1 MLNYIKSECYRV
13 MHSRSTYVMTGI
25 MAVLPVLFHII
36 LYVTGVASST
46 TQDFPYDIT
55 SFSFSFLAGSPML
68 FTYAGLIVAAVLYED
83 EHKNG
88 NIKNAVAFGISREK
102 LFLGKCMTAVLTA
115 TVIMALVLIAYIGSA
130 WFLLEHTG
138 PTSLKIILTEIPAVY
153 GTAVASMILGIA
165 LLAYIKNEVMAAMLW
180 AVIVYAIPRVL
191 LMAGMVLLGQWG
203 IEFLWDFAQLLPA
216 NLFQFGAKVNM
227 SHCEV
232 LWKTSQGMTKCV
244 IVGIVGT
251 VLAIVAGIVML
262 RKKRYKRRR
271 ASESDQSKFRS
282 DGGIDVLWV
291 LFSVAIVIAVYFA
304 TRFFLL
310 KKAMKE
316 ANREFQD
323 ILKDIQQNQI
333 LHMAMPD
340 KELEN
345 MAQSVNQ
352 ALEQIRTERQEYEKR
367 ERAFQSEIENISHDL
382 RTPLTVI
389 LGYLKLMKGQKE
401 TDMEMVETIE
411 RKAKT
416 MQRLVTDFYDL
427 SRLSARDYEVEI
439 KETDVGRIL
448 RESLMDSY
456 HILEKRALE
465 LEAEI
470 PEHIIEVLGD
480 ASALERIF

>member
-1 MLNYIKSECYRV
+1 M
-13 MHSRSTYVMTGI
+13 
-25 MAVLPVLFHII
+25 
-36 LYVTGVASST
+36 
-46 TQDFPYDIT
+46 
-55 SFSFSFLAGSPML
+55 
-68 FTYAGLIVAAVLYED
+68 
-83 EHKNG
+83 
-88 NIKNAVAFGISREK
+88 
-102 LFLGKCMTAVLTA
+102 
-115 TVIMALVLIAYIGSA
+115 
-130 WFLLEHTG
+130 
-138 PTSLKIILTEIPAVY
+138 
-153 GTAVASMILGIA
+153 
-165 LLAYIKNEVMAAMLW
+165 
-180 AVIVYAIPRVL
+180 
-191 LMAGMVLLGQWG
+191 
-203 IEFLWDFAQLLPA
+203 
-216 NLFQFGAKVNM
+216 
-227 SHCEV
+227 
-232 LWKTSQGMTKCV
+232 
-244 IVGIVGT
+244 
-251 VLAIVAGIVML
+251 
-262 RKKRYKRRR
+262 
-271 ASESDQSKFRS
+271 
-282 DGGIDVLWV
+282 LWV

-316 ANREFQD
+316 ANREFRD

-333 LHMAMPD
+333 LHMEMPD

-401 TDMEMVETIE
+401 PDMEMVETIE

-439 KETDVGRIL
+439 KETDAGRIL

-456 HILEKRALE
+456 HILEKCALE

-480 ASALERIF
+480 ASALERIFLNLIQNAGRYAQSFLHVFVREQKQQVWICFEMMPSM

>member
-1 MLNYIKSECYRV
+1 
-13 MHSRSTYVMTGI
+13 
-25 MAVLPVLFHII
+25 
-36 LYVTGVASST
+36 
-46 TQDFPYDIT
+46 
-55 SFSFSFLAGSPML
+55 
-68 FTYAGLIVAAVLYED
+68 
-83 EHKNG
+83 
-88 NIKNAVAFGISREK
+88 
-102 LFLGKCMTAVLTA
+102 
-115 TVIMALVLIAYIGSA
+115 
-130 WFLLEHTG
+130 
-138 PTSLKIILTEIPAVY
+138 
-153 GTAVASMILGIA
+153 
-165 LLAYIKNEVMAAMLW
+165 
-180 AVIVYAIPRVL
+180 
-191 LMAGMVLLGQWG
+191 
-203 IEFLWDFAQLLPA
+203 
-216 NLFQFGAKVNM
+216 
-227 SHCEV
+227 
-232 LWKTSQGMTKCV
+232 
-244 IVGIVGT
+244 
-251 VLAIVAGIVML
+251 
-262 RKKRYKRRR
+262 
-271 ASESDQSKFRS
+271 
-282 DGGIDVLWV
+282 VLWV

-316 ANREFQD
+316 ANREFRD

-333 LHMAMPD
+333 LHMEMPD

-401 TDMEMVETIE
+401 PDMEMVETIE

-439 KETDVGRIL
+439 KETDAGRIL

-470 PEHIIEVLGD
+470 PEHIIGVLGD
-480 ASALERIF
+480 ASALERIFLNLIQNAGRYAQSFLHVFVRAAGVDLF

>member
-1 MLNYIKSECYRV
+1 M
-13 MHSRSTYVMTGI
+13 
-25 MAVLPVLFHII
+25 
-36 LYVTGVASST
+36 
-46 TQDFPYDIT
+46 
-55 SFSFSFLAGSPML
+55 
-68 FTYAGLIVAAVLYED
+68 
-83 EHKNG
+83 
-88 NIKNAVAFGISREK
+88 
-102 LFLGKCMTAVLTA
+102 
-115 TVIMALVLIAYIGSA
+115 
-130 WFLLEHTG
+130 
-138 PTSLKIILTEIPAVY
+138 
-153 GTAVASMILGIA
+153 
-165 LLAYIKNEVMAAMLW
+165 
-180 AVIVYAIPRVL
+180 
-191 LMAGMVLLGQWG
+191 
-203 IEFLWDFAQLLPA
+203 
-216 NLFQFGAKVNM
+216 
-227 SHCEV
+227 
-232 LWKTSQGMTKCV
+232 
-244 IVGIVGT
+244 
-251 VLAIVAGIVML
+251 
-262 RKKRYKRRR
+262 
-271 ASESDQSKFRS
+271 
-282 DGGIDVLWV
+282 LWV

-340 KELEN
+340 KEL
-345 MAQSVNQ
+345 VNQ

-401 TDMEMVETIE
+401 TDIEMVETIE

-480 ASALERIF
+480 ASALERIFLNLIQNAGRYAQSFLHVFVREQKQQVWICFENDAFNVTEADVEHLFERFYRKDRARTQEGTGLGLTVAKQLAEAMEAKLTAELIREHQGNGKEEGQMLRFTLEMKLVR

>member
-1 MLNYIKSECYRV
+1 M
-13 MHSRSTYVMTGI
+13 
-25 MAVLPVLFHII
+25 
-36 LYVTGVASST
+36 
-46 TQDFPYDIT
+46 
-55 SFSFSFLAGSPML
+55 
-68 FTYAGLIVAAVLYED
+68 
-83 EHKNG
+83 
-88 NIKNAVAFGISREK
+88 
-102 LFLGKCMTAVLTA
+102 
-115 TVIMALVLIAYIGSA
+115 
-130 WFLLEHTG
+130 
-138 PTSLKIILTEIPAVY
+138 
-153 GTAVASMILGIA
+153 
-165 LLAYIKNEVMAAMLW
+165 
-180 AVIVYAIPRVL
+180 
-191 LMAGMVLLGQWG
+191 
-203 IEFLWDFAQLLPA
+203 
-216 NLFQFGAKVNM
+216 
-227 SHCEV
+227 
-232 LWKTSQGMTKCV
+232 
-244 IVGIVGT
+244 
-251 VLAIVAGIVML
+251 
-262 RKKRYKRRR
+262 
-271 ASESDQSKFRS
+271 
-282 DGGIDVLWV
+282 LWV

-316 ANREFQD
+316 ANREFRD

-345 MAQSVNQ
+345 MVQSVNQ

-401 TDMEMVETIE
+401 PDMEMVETIE

-470 PEHIIEVLGD
+470 PEHIIGVLGD
-480 ASALERIF
+480 ASALERIFLNLIQNAGRYAQSFLHVFVREQK

>member
-1 MLNYIKSECYRV
+1 M
-13 MHSRSTYVMTGI
+13 
-25 MAVLPVLFHII
+25 
-36 LYVTGVASST
+36 
-46 TQDFPYDIT
+46 
-55 SFSFSFLAGSPML
+55 
-68 FTYAGLIVAAVLYED
+68 
-83 EHKNG
+83 
-88 NIKNAVAFGISREK
+88 
-102 LFLGKCMTAVLTA
+102 
-115 TVIMALVLIAYIGSA
+115 
-130 WFLLEHTG
+130 
-138 PTSLKIILTEIPAVY
+138 
-153 GTAVASMILGIA
+153 
-165 LLAYIKNEVMAAMLW
+165 
-180 AVIVYAIPRVL
+180 
-191 LMAGMVLLGQWG
+191 
-203 IEFLWDFAQLLPA
+203 
-216 NLFQFGAKVNM
+216 
-227 SHCEV
+227 
-232 LWKTSQGMTKCV
+232 
-244 IVGIVGT
+244 
-251 VLAIVAGIVML
+251 
-262 RKKRYKRRR
+262 
-271 ASESDQSKFRS
+271 
-282 DGGIDVLWV
+282 LWV

-480 ASALERIF
+480 ASALERIFLNLIQNAGRYAQSFLHVFVREQKQQVWICFENDAFNVTEADVEHLFERFLQERPGKNTGRNRSGTYGSKAAGRSNGSKIDCRTDQRAWRWERRDHTKTAFYIRNEKSRKIYAKGIKINRVLQYFRL

>member
-1 MLNYIKSECYRV
+1 M
-13 MHSRSTYVMTGI
+13 
-25 MAVLPVLFHII
+25 
-36 LYVTGVASST
+36 
-46 TQDFPYDIT
+46 
-55 SFSFSFLAGSPML
+55 
-68 FTYAGLIVAAVLYED
+68 
-83 EHKNG
+83 
-88 NIKNAVAFGISREK
+88 
-102 LFLGKCMTAVLTA
+102 
-115 TVIMALVLIAYIGSA
+115 
-130 WFLLEHTG
+130 
-138 PTSLKIILTEIPAVY
+138 
-153 GTAVASMILGIA
+153 
-165 LLAYIKNEVMAAMLW
+165 
-180 AVIVYAIPRVL
+180 
-191 LMAGMVLLGQWG
+191 
-203 IEFLWDFAQLLPA
+203 
-216 NLFQFGAKVNM
+216 
-227 SHCEV
+227 
-232 LWKTSQGMTKCV
+232 
-244 IVGIVGT
+244 
-251 VLAIVAGIVML
+251 
-262 RKKRYKRRR
+262 
-271 ASESDQSKFRS
+271 
-282 DGGIDVLWV
+282 LWV

-352 ALEQIRTERQEYEKR
+352 ALEQIRTERQE
-367 ERAFQSEIENISHDL
+367 
-382 RTPLTVI
+382 LTVI

-480 ASALERIF
+480 ASALERIFLNLIQNAGRYAQSFLHVFVREQKQQVWICFENDAFNVTEADVEHLFERFYRKDRARTQEGTGLGLTVAKQLAEAMEAKLTAELIREHQGNGKEEGQMLRFTLEMKLVR

>member
-1 MLNYIKSECYRV
+1 M
-13 MHSRSTYVMTGI
+13 
-25 MAVLPVLFHII
+25 
-36 LYVTGVASST
+36 
-46 TQDFPYDIT
+46 
-55 SFSFSFLAGSPML
+55 
-68 FTYAGLIVAAVLYED
+68 
-83 EHKNG
+83 
-88 NIKNAVAFGISREK
+88 
-102 LFLGKCMTAVLTA
+102 
-115 TVIMALVLIAYIGSA
+115 
-130 WFLLEHTG
+130 
-138 PTSLKIILTEIPAVY
+138 
-153 GTAVASMILGIA
+153 
-165 LLAYIKNEVMAAMLW
+165 
-180 AVIVYAIPRVL
+180 
-191 LMAGMVLLGQWG
+191 
-203 IEFLWDFAQLLPA
+203 
-216 NLFQFGAKVNM
+216 
-227 SHCEV
+227 
-232 LWKTSQGMTKCV
+232 
-244 IVGIVGT
+244 
-251 VLAIVAGIVML
+251 
-262 RKKRYKRRR
+262 
-271 ASESDQSKFRS
+271 
-282 DGGIDVLWV
+282 LWV

-401 TDMEMVETIE
+401 TDMEMVE
-411 RKAKT
+411 
-416 MQRLVTDFYDL
+416 
-427 SRLSARDYEVEI
+427 I

-480 ASALERIF
+480 ASALERIFLNLIQNAGRYAQSFLHVFVREQKQQVWICFENDAFNVTEADVEHLFERFYRKDRARTQEGTGLGLTVAKQLAEAMEAKLTAELIREHQGNGKEEGQMLRFTLEMKLVR

>member
-1 MLNYIKSECYRV
+1 M
-13 MHSRSTYVMTGI
+13 
-25 MAVLPVLFHII
+25 
-36 LYVTGVASST
+36 
-46 TQDFPYDIT
+46 
-55 SFSFSFLAGSPML
+55 
-68 FTYAGLIVAAVLYED
+68 
-83 EHKNG
+83 
-88 NIKNAVAFGISREK
+88 
-102 LFLGKCMTAVLTA
+102 
-115 TVIMALVLIAYIGSA
+115 
-130 WFLLEHTG
+130 
-138 PTSLKIILTEIPAVY
+138 
-153 GTAVASMILGIA
+153 
-165 LLAYIKNEVMAAMLW
+165 
-180 AVIVYAIPRVL
+180 
-191 LMAGMVLLGQWG
+191 
-203 IEFLWDFAQLLPA
+203 
-216 NLFQFGAKVNM
+216 
-227 SHCEV
+227 
-232 LWKTSQGMTKCV
+232 
-244 IVGIVGT
+244 
-251 VLAIVAGIVML
+251 
-262 RKKRYKRRR
+262 
-271 ASESDQSKFRS
+271 
-282 DGGIDVLWV
+282 LWV

-439 KETDVGRIL
+439 KG
-448 RESLMDSY
+448 
-456 HILEKRALE
+456 KAWRASC
-465 LEAEI
+465 
-470 PEHIIEVLGD
+470 H
-480 ASALERIF
+480 RR

>member
-1 MLNYIKSECYRV
+1 M
-13 MHSRSTYVMTGI
+13 
-25 MAVLPVLFHII
+25 
-36 LYVTGVASST
+36 
-46 TQDFPYDIT
+46 
-55 SFSFSFLAGSPML
+55 
-68 FTYAGLIVAAVLYED
+68 
-83 EHKNG
+83 
-88 NIKNAVAFGISREK
+88 
-102 LFLGKCMTAVLTA
+102 
-115 TVIMALVLIAYIGSA
+115 
-130 WFLLEHTG
+130 
-138 PTSLKIILTEIPAVY
+138 
-153 GTAVASMILGIA
+153 
-165 LLAYIKNEVMAAMLW
+165 
-180 AVIVYAIPRVL
+180 
-191 LMAGMVLLGQWG
+191 
-203 IEFLWDFAQLLPA
+203 
-216 NLFQFGAKVNM
+216 
-227 SHCEV
+227 
-232 LWKTSQGMTKCV
+232 
-244 IVGIVGT
+244 
-251 VLAIVAGIVML
+251 
-262 RKKRYKRRR
+262 
-271 ASESDQSKFRS
+271 
-282 DGGIDVLWV
+282 LWV

-316 ANREFQD
+316 ANREFRD

-333 LHMAMPD
+333 LHMEMPD

-480 ASALERIF
+480 ASALERIQNAGRYAQSFLHVFVREQKQQVWICFENDAFNVTEADVEHLFERFYRKDRARTQEGTGLGLTVAKQLAEAMEAKLTAELIREPGDGKGEIIPKLRFTLEMKKVEKFMQKE

>member
-1 MLNYIKSECYRV
+1 M
-13 MHSRSTYVMTGI
+13 
-25 MAVLPVLFHII
+25 
-36 LYVTGVASST
+36 
-46 TQDFPYDIT
+46 
-55 SFSFSFLAGSPML
+55 
-68 FTYAGLIVAAVLYED
+68 
-83 EHKNG
+83 
-88 NIKNAVAFGISREK
+88 
-102 LFLGKCMTAVLTA
+102 
-115 TVIMALVLIAYIGSA
+115 
-130 WFLLEHTG
+130 
-138 PTSLKIILTEIPAVY
+138 
-153 GTAVASMILGIA
+153 
-165 LLAYIKNEVMAAMLW
+165 
-180 AVIVYAIPRVL
+180 
-191 LMAGMVLLGQWG
+191 
-203 IEFLWDFAQLLPA
+203 
-216 NLFQFGAKVNM
+216 
-227 SHCEV
+227 
-232 LWKTSQGMTKCV
+232 
-244 IVGIVGT
+244 
-251 VLAIVAGIVML
+251 
-262 RKKRYKRRR
+262 
-271 ASESDQSKFRS
+271 
-282 DGGIDVLWV
+282 LWV

-316 ANREFQD
+316 ANREFRD

-333 LHMAMPD
+333 LHMEMPD

-401 TDMEMVETIE
+401 PDMEMETIE

-456 HILEKRALE
+456 HILEKCALE

-480 ASALERIF
+480 ASALERIFLNLIQNAGRYAQSFLHVFVREQKQQVWICFENDAFNVTEADVEHLFERFYRKDRARTQEGTGLGLTVAKQLAEAMEAKLTAELIREPGGGKGEIIPKLRFTLEMKKVEKFMQKE

>member
-1 MLNYIKSECYRV
+1 M
-13 MHSRSTYVMTGI
+13 
-25 MAVLPVLFHII
+25 
-36 LYVTGVASST
+36 
-46 TQDFPYDIT
+46 
-55 SFSFSFLAGSPML
+55 
-68 FTYAGLIVAAVLYED
+68 
-83 EHKNG
+83 
-88 NIKNAVAFGISREK
+88 
-102 LFLGKCMTAVLTA
+102 
-115 TVIMALVLIAYIGSA
+115 
-130 WFLLEHTG
+130 
-138 PTSLKIILTEIPAVY
+138 
-153 GTAVASMILGIA
+153 
-165 LLAYIKNEVMAAMLW
+165 
-180 AVIVYAIPRVL
+180 
-191 LMAGMVLLGQWG
+191 
-203 IEFLWDFAQLLPA
+203 
-216 NLFQFGAKVNM
+216 
-227 SHCEV
+227 
-232 LWKTSQGMTKCV
+232 
-244 IVGIVGT
+244 
-251 VLAIVAGIVML
+251 
-262 RKKRYKRRR
+262 
-271 ASESDQSKFRS
+271 
-282 DGGIDVLWV
+282 LWV
-291 LFSVAIVIAVYFA
+291 LFSVAIVIAVYFV

-316 ANREFQD
+316 ANREFRD

-333 LHMAMPD
+333 LHMEMPD

-401 TDMEMVETIE
+401 PDMEMVETIE

-439 KETDVGRIL
+439 KETDAGRIL

-480 ASALERIF
+480 ALAVEKGRHGSVRELEASVSGAQEHMGRLMFFTDCNLMIKEKGQRIYGVSRDGKWKREIEAGRFRPEIFLRKITLIEGLVKEDGN

>member
-1 MLNYIKSECYRV
+1 M
-13 MHSRSTYVMTGI
+13 
-25 MAVLPVLFHII
+25 
-36 LYVTGVASST
+36 
-46 TQDFPYDIT
+46 
-55 SFSFSFLAGSPML
+55 
-68 FTYAGLIVAAVLYED
+68 
-83 EHKNG
+83 
-88 NIKNAVAFGISREK
+88 
-102 LFLGKCMTAVLTA
+102 
-115 TVIMALVLIAYIGSA
+115 
-130 WFLLEHTG
+130 
-138 PTSLKIILTEIPAVY
+138 
-153 GTAVASMILGIA
+153 
-165 LLAYIKNEVMAAMLW
+165 
-180 AVIVYAIPRVL
+180 
-191 LMAGMVLLGQWG
+191 
-203 IEFLWDFAQLLPA
+203 
-216 NLFQFGAKVNM
+216 
-227 SHCEV
+227 
-232 LWKTSQGMTKCV
+232 
-244 IVGIVGT
+244 
-251 VLAIVAGIVML
+251 
-262 RKKRYKRRR
+262 
-271 ASESDQSKFRS
+271 
-282 DGGIDVLWV
+282 LWV

-316 ANREFQD
+316 ANREFRD

-345 MAQSVNQ
+345 MVQSVNQ

-401 TDMEMVETIE
+401 PDMEMVETIE

-470 PEHIIEVLGD
+470 PEHIIGVLGD
-480 ASALERIF
+480 ASALERIFLNLIQNAGRYAQSFLHVFVREQKQ

>member
-1 MLNYIKSECYRV
+1 M
-13 MHSRSTYVMTGI
+13 
-25 MAVLPVLFHII
+25 
-36 LYVTGVASST
+36 
-46 TQDFPYDIT
+46 
-55 SFSFSFLAGSPML
+55 
-68 FTYAGLIVAAVLYED
+68 
-83 EHKNG
+83 
-88 NIKNAVAFGISREK
+88 
-102 LFLGKCMTAVLTA
+102 
-115 TVIMALVLIAYIGSA
+115 
-130 WFLLEHTG
+130 
-138 PTSLKIILTEIPAVY
+138 
-153 GTAVASMILGIA
+153 
-165 LLAYIKNEVMAAMLW
+165 
-180 AVIVYAIPRVL
+180 
-191 LMAGMVLLGQWG
+191 
-203 IEFLWDFAQLLPA
+203 
-216 NLFQFGAKVNM
+216 
-227 SHCEV
+227 
-232 LWKTSQGMTKCV
+232 
-244 IVGIVGT
+244 
-251 VLAIVAGIVML
+251 
-262 RKKRYKRRR
+262 
-271 ASESDQSKFRS
+271 
-282 DGGIDVLWV
+282 LWV

-465 LEAEI
+465 
-470 PEHIIEVLGD
+470 
-480 ASALERIF
+480 RIFLNLIQNAGRYAQSFLHVFVREQKQQVWICFENDAFNVTEADVEHLFERFYRKDRARTQEGTGLGLTVAKQLAEAMEAKLTAELIREPGGGKGEIIPKLRFTLEMKKVEKFMQKE

>member
-1 MLNYIKSECYRV
+1 M
-13 MHSRSTYVMTGI
+13 
-25 MAVLPVLFHII
+25 
-36 LYVTGVASST
+36 
-46 TQDFPYDIT
+46 
-55 SFSFSFLAGSPML
+55 
-68 FTYAGLIVAAVLYED
+68 
-83 EHKNG
+83 
-88 NIKNAVAFGISREK
+88 
-102 LFLGKCMTAVLTA
+102 
-115 TVIMALVLIAYIGSA
+115 
-130 WFLLEHTG
+130 
-138 PTSLKIILTEIPAVY
+138 
-153 GTAVASMILGIA
+153 
-165 LLAYIKNEVMAAMLW
+165 
-180 AVIVYAIPRVL
+180 
-191 LMAGMVLLGQWG
+191 
-203 IEFLWDFAQLLPA
+203 
-216 NLFQFGAKVNM
+216 
-227 SHCEV
+227 
-232 LWKTSQGMTKCV
+232 
-244 IVGIVGT
+244 
-251 VLAIVAGIVML
+251 
-262 RKKRYKRRR
+262 
-271 ASESDQSKFRS
+271 
-282 DGGIDVLWV
+282 LWV

-340 KELEN
+340 N

-411 RKAKT
+411 RKSKT

-480 ASALERIF
+480 ASALERIFLNLIQNAGRYAQSFLHVFVREQKQQVWICFENDAFNVTEADVEHLFERFYRKDRARTQEGTGLGLTVAKQLAEAMEAKLTAELIREPGGGKGEIIPKLRFTLEMKKVEKFMQKE

>member
-1 MLNYIKSECYRV
+1 
-13 MHSRSTYVMTGI
+13 
-25 MAVLPVLFHII
+25 
-36 LYVTGVASST
+36 
-46 TQDFPYDIT
+46 
-55 SFSFSFLAGSPML
+55 
-68 FTYAGLIVAAVLYED
+68 
-83 EHKNG
+83 
-88 NIKNAVAFGISREK
+88 
-102 LFLGKCMTAVLTA
+102 
-115 TVIMALVLIAYIGSA
+115 
-130 WFLLEHTG
+130 
-138 PTSLKIILTEIPAVY
+138 
-153 GTAVASMILGIA
+153 
-165 LLAYIKNEVMAAMLW
+165 
-180 AVIVYAIPRVL
+180 
-191 LMAGMVLLGQWG
+191 
-203 IEFLWDFAQLLPA
+203 
-216 NLFQFGAKVNM
+216 
-227 SHCEV
+227 
-232 LWKTSQGMTKCV
+232 
-244 IVGIVGT
+244 
-251 VLAIVAGIVML
+251 
-262 RKKRYKRRR
+262 
-271 ASESDQSKFRS
+271 
-282 DGGIDVLWV
+282 
-291 LFSVAIVIAVYFA
+291 
-304 TRFFLL
+304 
-310 KKAMKE
+310 MKE
-316 ANREFQD
+316 ANREFRD

-401 TDMEMVETIE
+401 PDMEMVETIE

-439 KETDVGRIL
+439 KETDAGRIL

-480 ASALERIF
+480 ASALERIFLNFDSECRTICTKFFCMCFVREQKQQVWICFENDAFNVTEADVEHLFERFYRKDRARTQEGTGLGLTVAKQLAEAMEAKLTAELIREHQGNGKEEGQMLRFTLEMKKVENFM